1 MVSKTLPPLLRS
13 CWIKLNATFQNQ
25 VAKVGLTPDQYT
37 VLRWL
42 NELEHE
48 SVSQKDLKRLMF
60 TDANNIAA
68 LVKRMESS
76 GLIKRF
82 QHPSDQRKKILA
94 TTPKG
99 KSLYFRG
106 KEIAE
111 SVEQALLDGFS
122 SEEKDEFIRVLT
134 KTNSYLLNASKEP

>member
-25 VAKVGLTPDQYT
+25 VTKVGLTPDQYT

-42 NELEHE
+42 NELDRET
-48 SVSQKDLKRLMF
+48 VSQKDLKRLMF

-68 LVKRMESS
+68 LVKRMENS
-76 GLIKRF
+76 GLIRRF
-82 QHPSDQRKKILA
+82 QHPFDLRKKILA

-99 KSLYFRG
+99 QSLYFRG

-122 SEEKDEFIRVLT
+122 PEEKDEFIRVLT

>member
-1 MVSKTLPPLLRS
+1 
-13 CWIKLNATFQNQ
+13 
-25 VAKVGLTPDQYT
+25 
-37 VLRWL
+37 
-42 NELEHE
+42 
-48 SVSQKDLKRLMF
+48 MF

-134 KTNSYLLNASKEP
+134 KTNSYLLNESKEP